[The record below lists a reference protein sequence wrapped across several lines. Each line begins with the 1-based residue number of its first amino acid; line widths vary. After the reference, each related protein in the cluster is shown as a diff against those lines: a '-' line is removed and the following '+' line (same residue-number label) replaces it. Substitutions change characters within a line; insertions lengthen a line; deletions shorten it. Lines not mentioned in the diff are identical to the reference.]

1 MINILIFFILVISV
15 NFLVKKYNIIPNYN
29 GNNHQILVSNNDV
42 PLSGGLYLL
51 IILIIVFYTN
61 LNLIIFLIAIFTI
74 GLAGDKNIL
83 ISPLKRMILQ
93 IVTVIIFV
101 YHFDLFIDST
111 RVEFMDIMLN
121 NFYFKFIFSIF
132 CILIL
137 INGSNFIDG
146 LNGLLIGYFLIVIF
160 FLYNIG
166 ILDHLN
172 LNEEDYQFLFF
183 GILIILILNY
193 LGLLFLGD
201 NGSYLIGLFLA
212 FILISSFN
220 SFKGIIS
227 PYYIILLIWY
237 PCFENL
243 FSIIRKKKIG
253 FPPIQADN
261 KHLHQI
267 IFLYLKNKTNLSKK
281 YLNPSSSF
289 LINIFNFL
297 LIYSAS
303 TQPNYTIY
311 QILHIIIAITTY
323 ITVYLFLTKKL
334 NN

>member
-15 NFLVKKYNIIPNYN
+15 NFLIKKYNIIPNYN

>member
-1 MINILIFFILVISV
+1 MINIVIFFILIILL
-15 NFLVKKYNIIPNYN
+15 NFLIKKYNLLPNFN
-29 GNNHQILVSNNDV
+29 GNDHQLLVSNDDV

-51 IILIIVFYTN
+51 IILTLVFDVN
-61 LNLIIFLIAIFTI
+61 LHLIIFFIVIFLI

-83 ISPLKRMILQ
+83 ISPLKRIILQ
-93 IVTVIIFV
+93 IITVILFI
-101 YHFDLFIDST
+101 HQFDLFIEST
-111 RVEFMDIMLN
+111 RVELMDMMLK
-121 NFYFKFIFSIF
+121 NFYFKYLFSIF

-146 LNGLLIGYFLIVIF
+146 LNGLLISYFLIVIF
-160 FLYNIG
+160 FMNNIG

-172 LNEEDYQFLFF
+172 FDAKDLQLLFF
-183 GILIILILNY
+183 GILLILSLNF
-193 LGLLFLGD
+193 LGLFFLGD
-201 NGSYLIGLFLA
+201 NGSYLIGIFLS

-220 SFKGIIS
+220 SYEGIIS

-253 FPPIQADN
+253 FSPILADN
-261 KHLHQI
+261 KHLHQV
-267 IFLYLKNKTNLSKK
+267 IFLYLKKKTNLSKK
-281 YLNPSSSF
+281 YLNPSSSI

-297 LIYSAS
+297 IIYSAS

-311 QILHIIIAITTY
+311 QILHIIIAIATY
-323 ITVYLFLTKKL
+323 ITVYLILTKKL
-334 NN
+334 YN

>member
-121 NFYFKFIFSIF
+121 NFYFKLFR
-132 CILIL
+132 LT
-137 INGSNFIDG
+137 
-146 LNGLLIGYFLIVIF
+146 F
-160 FLYNIG
+160 F
-166 ILDHLN
+166 
-172 LNEEDYQFLFF
+172 
-183 GILIILILNY
+183 
-193 LGLLFLGD
+193 
-201 NGSYLIGLFLA
+201 
-212 FILISSFN
+212 
-220 SFKGIIS
+220 
-227 PYYIILLIWY
+227 
-237 PCFENL
+237 
-243 FSIIRKKKIG
+243 RR
-253 FPPIQADN
+253 
-261 KHLHQI
+261 
-267 IFLYLKNKTNLSKK
+267 
-281 YLNPSSSF
+281 
-289 LINIFNFL
+289 
-297 LIYSAS
+297 
-303 TQPNYTIY
+303 
-311 QILHIIIAITTY
+311 
-323 ITVYLFLTKKL
+323 
-334 NN
+334 